1 MQVSVEQTGALERR
15 IEVSVPKERV
25 EKAIAERL
33 ARIGRTARLKGF
45 RPGKAPPKVIRQQF
59 GAQARQEALSDLVQS
74 SFAEAVSQNGLSPA
88 TGPRI
93 ESVPTG
99 DEDGLRYRAV
109 FEVFP
114 KVELAGLESLAVT
127 RPVAEVTEADVD
139 AMVENLRAQKP
150 RFAPVE
156 RESREGDRVTMD
168 FEGRIDGKPFEGS
181 KGDQVAVLLGGGRM
195 LADFETGV
203 TGVRAGEERAIT
215 VRYPDDYHNKDLA
228 GREAAFDV
236 KVLSVDEQRLPEL
249 DEEFCRDYG
258 VFEGG
263 IDQLRSEVGDNMRR
277 ELANNVRARLKQQL
291 FDALL
296 QANPLEVPKS
306 LVDAQVREMQI
317 EAARRIGA
325 KSAAEV
331 PAAEP
336 FVEPARRRVA
346 LGMLIAELIKTRGIQ
361 SDRSKVE
368 ERLLELAGASPD
380 PEGLLKAYR
389 QSPEAMRQVENLVI
403 EDAVCDYLLG
413 QARVA
418 DLPSSFR
425 EIMNFGA

>member
-59 GAQARQEALSDLVQS
+59 GAQARQEVLSDLVQA
-74 SFAEAVSQNGLSPA
+74 SFAEAVSQNGLNPA

-93 ESVPTG
+93 EPVPTG

-114 KVELAGLESLAVT
+114 KFELASLESLAVT
-127 RPVAEVTEADVD
+127 QPVAEVTEADID
-139 AMVENLRAQKP
+139 AMVENLRSQKP

-156 RESREGDRVTMD
+156 RESRQGDRVTMD
-168 FEGRIDGKPFEGS
+168 FEGRIDGKSFEGS
-181 KGDQVAVLLGGGRM
+181 KGDRVAVLLGGGRM

-203 TGVRAGEERAIT
+203 TGVRTGESRSIT

-228 GREAAFDV
+228 GREAAFEV
-236 KVLSVDEQRLPEL
+236 QVLSVDEQNLPDL
-249 DEEFCRDYG
+249 DDEFCREYG

-263 IDQLRSEVGDNMRR
+263 IAQLRIEVGDNMRR
-277 ELANNVRARLKQQL
+277 ELSSNVRARLKQQL
-291 FDALL
+291 FDRLL
-296 QANPLEVPKS
+296 EANPLEVPKS
-306 LVDAQVREMQI
+306 LVDAQVREMQLD
-317 EAARRIGA
+317 AARRIGA
-325 KSAAEV
+325 KTAADV

-346 LGMLIAELIKTRGIQ
+346 LGMLIAELIKTRGIKL
-361 SDRSKVE
+361 DKDKVE
-368 ERLLELAGASPD
+368 DRLLEMAAAAPD

-389 QSPEAMRQVENLVI
+389 QSPDALRQVENLVI

-413 QARVA
+413 QAKVT
-418 DLPSSFR
+418 DQPSSFR